1 LTVMLTPKSN
11 PVSFGNAV
19 SRKFNNLFHAS
30 HRKIKEQHSQL
41 PRRHILVDPARL
53 HLHLRLDHHVRD
65 TSIQPTNVVLR
76 QRAIRLA
83 QHSHQEFPIANATH
97 FSFAP
102 SRNQLSEL
110 SHETQQY

>member
-1 LTVMLTPKSN
+1 MRSVANSTTCSMRHTEKLKNSILS
-11 PVSFGNAV
+11 
-19 SRKFNNLFHAS
+19 SRGD
-30 HRKIKEQHSQL
+30 
-41 PRRHILVDPARL
+41 ILVDPARL

-83 QHSHQEFPIANATH
+83 QHSHHEFPIANATH